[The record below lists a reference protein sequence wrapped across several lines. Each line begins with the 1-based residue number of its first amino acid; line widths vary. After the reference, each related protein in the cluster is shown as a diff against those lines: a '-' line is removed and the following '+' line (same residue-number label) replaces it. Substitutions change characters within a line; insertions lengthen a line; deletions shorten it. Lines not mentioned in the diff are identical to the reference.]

1 MCILLPVS
9 KKQLKIQTNTTTVF
23 CLQFLKSF
31 HQRFVKGPAESSFF
45 VTPHFTKIIKWA
57 ANISSAVVIFLLLVG
72 CHFMTFPHSLSIHTI
87 ALPNVWNCIY
97 HRWLQEKLKCHR
109 NFCHLTPTVWNVN
122 PSVLYGTEKRREEMR
137 WQIHDCA
144 PSKHWPSECLK
155 QPHNSKW
162 SVDAWAVKIQY
173 LIPLEIGLRDFFST
187 WEV

>member
-97 HRWLQEKLKCHR
+97 HRLTTREIEVPQELLSLDTNCLECEPFCFVWHRKEEGRNEMTDPWLCTFKTLAQWMLKAA
-109 NFCHLTPTVWNVN
+109 T
-122 PSVLYGTEKRREEMR
+122 
-137 WQIHDCA
+137 Q
-144 PSKHWPSECLK
+144 
-155 QPHNSKW
+155 
-162 SVDAWAVKIQY
+162 
-173 LIPLEIGLRDFFST
+173 
-187 WEV
+187 